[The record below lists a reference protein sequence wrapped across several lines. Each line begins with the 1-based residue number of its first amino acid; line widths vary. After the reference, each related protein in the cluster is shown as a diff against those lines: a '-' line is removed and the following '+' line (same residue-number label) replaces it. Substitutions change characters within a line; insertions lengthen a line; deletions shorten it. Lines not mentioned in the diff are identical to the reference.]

1 MSVKV
6 LIDATYDENNKEVF
20 SLNGKD
26 FNIKNLKEA
35 VKFYM
40 GYQYAIDGAN
50 VELGITNEDCDNY
63 AGCVRCQ
70 YQVIK
75 NFHDF
80 VKNNNLVDHYKSNYS
95 FKEFFDILLSVV
107 EYGNWAESEFCWGRI
122 VEYASAV
129 EQAIKIGYEIVPLWD
144 SPAGVYLSS
153 YNWDDLGE
161 KELNDE
167 NFKKALNLFKKLFKN
182 DVKDWYSHE
191 FSCVGIY
198 EKV

>member
-6 LIDATYDENNKEVF
+6 SIDLTYDENNKEVF
-20 SLNGKD
+20 SLNGED
-26 FNIKNLKEA
+26 FNIKNLEEA
-35 VKFYM
+35 VKFYIN
-40 GYQYAIDGAN
+40 YQYAIDSTN
-50 VELGITNEDCDNY
+50 VELGITNEDCNIS
-63 AGCVRCQ
+63 GCVRCQ

-95 FKEFFDILLSVV
+95 FKEFFDTLLSVV
-107 EYGNWAESEFCWGRI
+107 EYGNWGSSQFCWGRV

-153 YNWDDLGE
+153 YHWDDLEE

>member
-6 LIDATYDENNKEVF
+6 SIDLTYDENNKEVF
-20 SLNGKD
+20 SLNGED
-26 FNIKNLKEA
+26 FNIKNLEEA
-35 VKFYM
+35 VKFYIN
-40 GYQYAIDGAN
+40 YQYAIDSTN
-50 VELGITNEDCDNY
+50 VELGITNEDCNIS
-63 AGCVRCQ
+63 GCVRDE

-95 FKEFFDILLSVV
+95 FKEFFDIVLTEGDWWSNQVC
-107 EYGNWAESEFCWGRI
+107 YGT
-122 VEYASAV
+122 VLEYAASV
-129 EQAIKIGYEIVPLWD
+129 EQAIEIGYEIVPLYN
-144 SPAGVYLSS
+144 SPEEVDLSS
-153 YNWDDLGE
+153 YHWDDLGE
-161 KELNDE
+161 KELSDE